1 MAIET
6 LQEKYLTELSHI
18 HDSEHRFVAV
28 QQEMLAQATD
38 PTLKAGLEKHIDQTQ
53 QQIEN
58 IHQVYELLGVEPE
71 RQECGICS
79 GLIANA
85 QSGLKSGNKAL
96 RDCFIGGAATMVEH
110 YEIGVYRGLI
120 NGAHLMGQEQVAQLL
135 RQNLQQEEQ
144 TAQALES
151 SEPMLLQTAKQQ
163 EAAAASSS

>member
-6 LQEKYLTELSHI
+6 LQEKYLTELAHI

-85 QSGLKSGNKAL
+85 QSGLKV
-96 RDCFIGGAATMVEH
+96 ATQRCA
-110 YEIGVYRGLI
+110 I
-120 NGAHLMGQEQVAQLL
+120 
-135 RQNLQQEEQ
+135 
-144 TAQALES
+144 
-151 SEPMLLQTAKQQ
+151 
-163 EAAAASSS
+163 ASSAAQRLWWSITRSAFIVDSSTERN